1 MDGGAMNAPRVPSP
15 LAGLKREI
23 EIWAG
28 LLFFGAGI
36 AMLIIAADLAL
47 TELRYAREAIIVL
60 ATVLER
66 DFIPADRADNR
77 TTRYR
82 IRYRYAVEGVPPQE
96 LAEEVD
102 VDRWEALL
110 PGTQFDLAVLPG
122 EGARP
127 RGSGLAE
134 MISVAGLVVMGGIF
148 VPLGWLLGV
157 SRLRRALRRVRVY
170 WRGAEARGEVLEVVD
185 TGTAINRVPMA
196 RMRFRYTDLKGM
208 THEGE
213 TGLLSPAE
221 ADSLEPGATGLVRYD
236 MADPGISVWVD
247 HGGDAK

>member
-1 MDGGAMNAPRVPSP
+1 MNARRVPSP
-15 LAGLKREI
+15 LTGLKREI

-36 AMLIIAADLAL
+36 AMLIIASNLAL
-47 TELRYAREAIIVL
+47 TEMRYAREAIIVP

-66 DFIPADRADNR
+66 DFVPADRTANPS
-77 TTRYR
+77 TRYR
-82 IRYRYAVEGVPPQE
+82 IRYRYVLDGAPPQE

-102 VDRWEALL
+102 VDRWEALA
-110 PGTQFDLAVLPG
+110 PGSQFDLAVLPD

-127 RGSGLAE
+127 RSSGLAE
-134 MISVAGLVVMGGIF
+134 MIGIAVLVVMGGIF

-170 WRGAEARGEVLEVVD
+170 WGGTDARGEVLEVVD
-185 TGTAINRVPMA
+185 TGTAINRVPMS
-196 RMRFRYTDLKGM
+196 RMRFRFTDLKGM

-221 ADSLEPGATGLVRYD
+221 ADGLAPGASGVVRYD

-247 HGGDAK
+247 QSGERK

>member
-1 MDGGAMNAPRVPSP
+1 MNAPRVPSP

-28 LLFFGAGI
+28 LLLFVAGV

-47 TELRYAREAIIVL
+47 TELRYAREAIIVP

-82 IRYRYAVEGVPPQE
+82 IRYRYAVEGAQPQE

-102 VDRWEALL
+102 VERWEALA
-110 PGTQFDLAVLPG
+110 PGRQFDLAVLPG

-127 RGSGLAE
+127 RDSGLAE
-134 MISVAGLVVMGGIF
+134 MTGVAVLVVMGGIF

-157 SRLRRALRRVRVY
+157 SRLRRALRLARVY
-170 WRGAEARGEVLEVVD
+170 RRGAEARGKVSEVVD

-221 ADSLEPGATGLVRYD
+221 AASLEPGATGRVRYD

-247 HGGDAK
+247 QGGEAR

>member
-1 MDGGAMNAPRVPSP
+1 MSSPRVPSP

-28 LLFFGAGI
+28 LLFLGGGI
-36 AMLIIAADLAL
+36 ALLVTAVDLAF
-47 TELRYAREAIIVL
+47 TELRYAREAIIVP

-66 DFIPADRADNR
+66 DFIPADRADIR

-82 IRYRYAVEGVPPQE
+82 IRYRYAVEGVQPQE

-102 VDRWEALL
+102 VERWEALP
-110 PGTQFDLAVLPG
+110 PGKQFDLAVLPG

-134 MISVAGLVVMGGIF
+134 MIGVAVLVVMGGAF
-148 VPLGWLLGV
+148 VPLGWFLGV
-157 SRLRRALRRVRVY
+157 SRLKRTLRLVRVY

-185 TGTAINRVPMA
+185 SGTAINRVSMA
-196 RMRFRYTDLKGM
+196 RMRFRYADLKGM

-236 MADPGISVWVD
+236 MTDPGISVWVD
-247 HGGDAK
+247 QGGEAK